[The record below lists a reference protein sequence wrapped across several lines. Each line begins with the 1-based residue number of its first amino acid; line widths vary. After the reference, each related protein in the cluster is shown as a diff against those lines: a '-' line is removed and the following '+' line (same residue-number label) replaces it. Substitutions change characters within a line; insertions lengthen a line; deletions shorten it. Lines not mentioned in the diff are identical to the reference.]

1 MDEFKVQSLPKTVTV
16 GPSPFRRDLPNLL
29 KDIESNAKD
38 LAWAAGK
45 LLLTH
50 FNKHL
55 SVEYKSK
62 GNQDPVTEADRNAER
77 LLIDEITARFPS
89 HGILSEETLGITR
102 SQGEFLW
109 VLDPLDGTTNFI
121 NGYPCFGVSIGV
133 LLNGIPVVGALF
145 VPTLK
150 PPGGHVLHARL
161 LGGAFLDDIPIR
173 VFKNPEPTSEGI
185 VSVPGSFRQNYHLK
199 HDLIKRTGNFRT
211 TGSIAYEMALVAS
224 GVLQYAIFGRPKIW
238 DVAAGILIIK
248 EAGGE
253 ILLKSSKY
261 NHWNQFRS
269 FLDPEGGLP
278 KDGDL
283 RNWGMGLIA
292 GNYSLVKYVSRNLRM
307 RVKPFYWLRKIMLQR
322 ISRAKARELDAQAQ
336 EKGTQAAQ
344 GGCSHDPE
352 VRQPLREPE
361 QP

>member
-1 MDEFKVQSLPKTVTV
+1 MSQADNVLTI
-16 GPSPFRRDLPNLL
+16 DLPVTLL
-29 KDIESNAKD
+29 EDVERHAKN

-50 FNKHL
+50 FSKHL
-55 SVEYKSK
+55 AVEYKSK
-62 GNQDPVTEADRNAER
+62 GNQDPVTEADRNTER
-77 LLIDEITARFPS
+77 LLIDEITARFPD

-102 SQGEFLW
+102 SQGELLW

-133 LLNGIPVVGALF
+133 LHKGIPIVGALF

-150 PPGGHVLHARL
+150 PSGGHVLHARL
-161 LGGAFLDDIPIR
+161 GGGAFLDDNPIR
-173 VFKNPEPTSEGI
+173 VFENPEPTSQGI
-185 VSVPGSFRQNYHLK
+185 VSVPSSFRQNYHMK
-199 HDLIKRTGNFRT
+199 RDLIKKAGNFRT

-248 EAGGE
+248 ESGGE
-253 ILLKSSKY
+253 ILLRSSKH
-261 NHWNQFRS
+261 NHWKKFRS

-283 RNWGMGLIA
+283 RNWGMGLIV
-292 GNYSLVKYVSRNLRM
+292 GNYSLVKYVSSNLRM
-307 RVKPFYWLRKIMLQR
+307 RVKPFSWLRNIMLHSV
-322 ISRAKARELDAQAQ
+322 SRAKATELDAQDQARGTPAAQ
-336 EKGTQAAQ
+336 EAYP
-344 GGCSHDPE
+344 HDPE
-352 VRQPLREPE
+352 VR
-361 QP
+361 